1 MRQVVG
7 FGAFLQLR
15 EIDLLAKRCIISPS
29 LFFDRFSSLTLPN
42 PASSIFLAQQNSPPF
57 TISPPPTP
65 LPPLNPP
72 YCHILE
78 NLALSHFACMQA
90 APPRFNIPQTQHTH
104 TPYFTSA
111 SPVSKLWFQVNGYSL
126 EKKKRLSGIRAKEG
140 SRNDWPDRTARA

>member
-1 MRQVVG
+1 MHH
-7 FGAFLQLR
+7 FPISFLRPFFISNPTQPCQL
-15 EIDLLAKRCIISPS
+15 D
-29 LFFDRFSSLTLPN
+29 FSGTTKQPTLYN
-42 PASSIFLAQQNSPPF
+42 L
-57 TISPPPTP
+57 PPPTP